1 MDKRISDL
9 EHQVH
14 LLTQKLQIAELQ
26 IEIEKKKRE
35 KAEQNQRPY
44 NPWTINYGTTSMIAA
59 SKSQAEQLTEQI
71 KRRMGGKDGK

>member
-14 LLTQKLQIAELQ
+14 LLKQKLQIAELQ

-44 NPWTINYGTTSMIAA
+44 NPWTINYGTTAMIAA